1 MVHDS
6 RSRGFPFDKDQG
18 SFCAWRQ
25 RLNFGALDVVGD
37 FADVAE
43 ARQVAIDTATKNR
56 FFAEWCVGFDLEDA
70 EGNILWQWDKNDRRT
85 T

>member
-1 MVHDS
+1 MLSCPMRVTAVFHYGRPS
-6 RSRGFPFDKDQG
+6 V
-18 SFCAWRQ
+18 
-25 RLNFGALDVVGD
+25 ALAPESIRVVGD

>member
-1 MVHDS
+1 
-6 RSRGFPFDKDQG
+6 
-18 SFCAWRQ
+18 
-25 RLNFGALDVVGD
+25 VVGD